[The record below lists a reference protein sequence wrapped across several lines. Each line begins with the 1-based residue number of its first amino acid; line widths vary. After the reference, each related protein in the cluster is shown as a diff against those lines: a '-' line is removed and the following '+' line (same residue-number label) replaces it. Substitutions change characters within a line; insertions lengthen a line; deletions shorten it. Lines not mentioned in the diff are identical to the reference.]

1 MRGQRRGSLSAAQPV
16 ANLSANLTDM
26 STVNSDFGVISHSGA
41 GWIQFVSLVELGN
54 PRRVPCD
61 GGSKLVR
68 VRATRRPLLTA
79 RRAMVIR
86 RLALINPSTLAQI
99 IPARDSARK
108 DGCKP
113 ANLVREVGNPVG
125 GS

>member
-26 STVNSDFGVISHSGA
+26 RTDNLALGEISHRGA

-79 RRAMVIR
+79 RRAMVIG
-86 RLALINPSTLAQI
+86 RLALMNPSTLAQI
-99 IPARDSARK
+99 ISATRQ
-108 DGCKP
+108 
-113 ANLVREVGNPVG
+113 
-125 GS
+125 